1 LANDRND
8 LLMKTFKIE
17 SFYDQNLDRL
27 QSERYSSGRKKH
39 HRRCANDIERQ
50 HKCPYQKCEKFYGSE
65 GSLNLHIKIK
75 HGGGNKTDREKIAK
89 SIVFAKANG
98 INMSAESLVGD
109 LNLPPGAVE
118 KAAQQVGIK
127 LDDDSI
133 KKLEQDLITK
143 QEIKKKKELE
153 IIKQQ
158 QAQQDLPPA
167 LPTLPTKEA
176 TNDGVFKVPP
186 IPVKKPNFSSKNTE
200 NDALVRNVS
209 AVPALK
215 KSNSKKDENSEPIA
229 SLASIE
235 ALQMT

>member
-1 LANDRND
+1 
-8 LLMKTFKIE
+8 MKTFKIE

-153 IIKQQ
+153 IMKQQ
-158 QAQQDLPPA
+158 QAQQDQLSV
-167 LPTLPTKEA
+167 PTIHAKDPTS
-176 TNDGVFKVPP
+176 NDGVFKVPP
-186 IPVKKPNFSSKNTE
+186 LPVKKPNFSNKNTE
-200 NDALVRNVS
+200 NDALVRNTTVS
-209 AVPALK
+209 ALPALK

-229 SLASIE
+229 SIAGIE
-235 ALQMT
+235 ALQMTQKSHS